1 MRIISSLTFAVCTV
15 SLSVSLC
22 VACGGETPPAAVPES
37 AAAPKEATPAEPKAN
52 DAKPAEAKTDFS
64 GTWCGKQVAE
74 ASACKGDDVIF
85 MTITQ
90 AGDKVDASMC
100 EAFNKKDCA
109 KLESSSMK
117 DGALTLAMSWGQKK
131 NSWTLKPN
139 ADGTLAGEISGE
151 KKPISK
157 TFYRVK

>member
-1 MRIISSLTFAVCTV
+1 MRILSSLTFVVCAV
-15 SLSVSLC
+15 SLSTG
-22 VACGGETPPAAVPES
+22 CGGETPPPAAPES
-37 AAAPKEATPAEPKAN
+37 VTAPKEATPAEPRPA
-52 DAKPAEAKTDFS
+52 DAKPAEAKNDFS

-74 ASACKGDDVIF
+74 ASACKGDDVIY

-90 AGDKVDASMC
+90 AADKVDATMC

-117 DGALTLAMSWGQKK
+117 DGALTLAMNWGQGKK
-131 NSWTLKPN
+131 TNSWTLKPN

-151 KKPISK
+151 KKPIAK